1 MPFPRRFSSPPS
13 LLSDPLPSSSNT
25 VRAPR
30 WQSLGCLAFVAACAS
45 IDPLWAQ
52 QPRPNSPATA
62 TQQSA
67 PTLKLSVQRVVL
79 DVTVTDDR
87 GHPVRDLKSDD
98 FHLFED
104 GAPQTLRSF
113 DVHTAEAQEPVKL
126 PELPPNTFA
135 NLSSSPSAGPVTVI
149 LYDLLNTPMDSQPYA
164 RAELLEF
171 LKNRKHSGQVAIFVL
186 SDRLHMLQGFTEQDD
201 LLVAALN
208 SQKNRRSGLL
218 QGQEEA
224 SQGSAQLAGT
234 DGNQAG
240 AAPGANSSFT
250 AMTAMLTNMETAESS
265 YLLDQRV
272 NLTAEALQQIARFLV
287 GLPGRKNLLWLSA
300 SFPAGVIPDSGANG
314 RDPISGQNEFS
325 PNRNYSDTIREATD
339 LLNESHVAVYPIDA
353 RGLQTNSMFSAA
365 SRQTFEPGTGK
376 DLRAV
381 QNFGQQQASEHAT
394 MDAIGTETGGRAF
407 YNTNGLTEAAA
418 EAVNDG
424 SFYYTV
430 SYSPSDKNVN
440 TKLRKIRVEL
450 TTPGYH
456 LAYRHSYFAAGS
468 EGSPALSADKQP
480 GTLGAALEHGAPIS
494 HELFFEVH
502 LRAQGQ
508 PLPATPEQIAELAKY
523 EGANGK
529 SRKRTVDAAKQAP
542 MMQAYVAEYALL
554 PRQLALRAGEDQKR
568 RDDLEFAAASFND
581 DGLLVSGTRTEI
593 HDVVDQNRWEQI
605 LAGGAYHVPLAIQVP
620 VQTRSLRLAVLDH
633 GTGRVGS
640 LELRLPLAPEPASDA
655 SQQRPGR

>member
-1 MPFPRRFSSPPS
+1 
-13 LLSDPLPSSSNT
+13 
-25 VRAPR
+25 
-30 WQSLGCLAFVAACAS
+30 
-45 IDPLWAQ
+45 
-52 QPRPNSPATA
+52 
-62 TQQSA
+62 
-67 PTLKLSVQRVVL
+67 VL
-79 DVTVTDDR
+79 DVTVTDSH
-87 GHPVRDLKSDD
+87 GQPVRALKSAD
-98 FHLFED
+98 FHIFED
-104 GAPQTLRSF
+104 GAAQTLRSF
-113 DVHTAEAQEPVKL
+113 DVHASEAQEPVKL
-126 PELPPNTFA
+126 PDLPPNTFA
-135 NLSSSPSAGPVTVI
+135 NLSSSPSTGPVTVV
-149 LYDLLNTPMDSQPYA
+149 LYDLLNTPLDSQPYA

-208 SQKNRRSGLL
+208 SQKNHRSGLL

-224 SQGSAQLAGT
+224 SQGSTQLAGT

-250 AMTAMLTNMETAESS
+250 AMTAMLTNMETSESS

-325 PNRNYSDTIREATD
+325 ATRNYSDAIRAATN
-339 LLNESHVAVYPIDA
+339 LLNDSHVAVYPIDA
-353 RGLQTNSMFSAA
+353 RGLQVDSMFSAA
-365 SRQTFEPGTGK
+365 GRQTFEPGTGK
-376 DLRAV
+376 DVRAV

-394 MDAIGTETGGRAF
+394 MDVIGNETGGRAF
-407 YNTNGLTEAAA
+407 YNTNGLTEAAQ

-430 SYSPSDKNVN
+430 SYSPTNKGTD
-440 TKLRKIRVEL
+440 TKLRRIRVEL

-456 LAYRHSYFAAGS
+456 LAYRRSYFAEGS
-468 EGSPALSADKQP
+468 EASPTLSAEKQP
-480 GTLGAALEHGAPIS
+480 DTLGAALEHGAPMS

-502 LRAQGQ
+502 LRAHGQ
-508 PLPATPEQIAELAKY
+508 PMLATPEQVAELAKY
-523 EGANGK
+523 EGAASKG
-529 SRKRTVDAAKQAP
+529 RKKAADAAKQP
-542 MMQAYVAEYALL
+542 PLMQSYVVEYALL
-554 PRQLALRAGEDQKR
+554 PRQLALRVGEDQKR

-593 HDVVDQNRWEQI
+593 HDVIDQSRWEEVI
-605 LAGGAYHVPLAIQVP
+605 ASGGYHVPLAIQVP
-620 VQTRSLRLAVLDH
+620 VETRSLRLAVLDR

-640 LELRLPLAPEPASDA
+640 LELRLPLAPEAAPDA
-655 SQQRPGR
+655 TQGQTSR